1 MNLYHKKCEMNFEYI
16 QNEIRIENFQ
26 QTIKILDRIL
36 NFFQLARSAV
46 EFSEEN
52 KVLVLKNTIKI
63 IYSNKNC
70 CWQDLH

>member
-1 MNLYHKKCEMNFEYI
+1 MNLYHKKCEMKFEYI
-16 QNEIRIENFQ
+16 QNEIRIENFH

-52 KVLVLKNTIKI
+52 KVLVLKNTIKV

-70 CWQDLH
+70 S